1 MTNILNSNKIDT
13 SAYVT
18 HTNTISPLPNLEVLP
33 IEGQRAADQ
42 CVKYHPQAPD
52 IHLRPVVLLAL
63 KELRGS
69 VGRGAAECVQL
80 VPQSELITEAKVS
93 YFDVHVCIQQQV
105 LRLQTQETQAWGIEE
120 KKYDREQKN
129 VKKNKEKMIFF
140 FYTTSLRKNLGKKH
154 SCELWRAL
162 DHQL

>member
-1 MTNILNSNKIDT
+1 MTNTLNSNKIDT

-18 HTNTISPLPNLEVLP
+18 NTNTISPLPDLEVLS
-33 IEGQRAADQ
+33 IKGQRAADQ
-42 CVKYHPQAPD
+42 CVKYHPEAPD

-69 VGRGAAECVQL
+69 IGRGAAECVQL

-105 LRLQTQETQAWGIEE
+105 LRLQTQETRAWGIEG

-129 VKKNKEKMIFF
+129 VKKNKEKRIFF
-140 FYTTSLRKNLGKKH
+140 LLYYKLKKKIRKK
-154 SCELWRAL
+154 A
-162 DHQL
+162 